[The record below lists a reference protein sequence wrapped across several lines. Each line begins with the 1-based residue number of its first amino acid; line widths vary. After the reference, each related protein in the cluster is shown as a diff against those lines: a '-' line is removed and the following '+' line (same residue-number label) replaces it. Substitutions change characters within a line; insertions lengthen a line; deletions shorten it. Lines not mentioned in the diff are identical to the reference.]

1 MSFFIWDDQYSV
13 NVWEMD
19 EQHKKLVTML
29 NDLFE
34 AMLSGKGR
42 ETLGK
47 VLTGLISY
55 TRIHFAAEEE
65 LMKKNGFPE
74 YPIHKKEHDA
84 LTQKVLELDKRFR
97 TSTVS
102 ITVETGNFLKD
113 WLTHHIL
120 HSAKKYGQYL
130 DAKGIK

>member
-1 MSFFIWDDQYSV
+1 MSFFIWEAQYSV

-19 EQHKKLVTML
+19 EQHKKLVNML

-47 VLTGLISY
+47 VLSGLISY

-65 LMKKNGFPE
+65 LMKKHGFPE
-74 YPIHKKEHDA
+74 YPVHKKEHDA
-84 LTQKVLELDKRFR
+84 LTQKVLDLDKRFR

-113 WLTHHIL
+113 WLTNHIL
-120 HSAKKYGQYL
+120 HSDRKYGQYL
-130 DAKGIK
+130 NAKGIK